1 MGSGSR
7 CQAPLAGLHSLC
19 LLLVAG
25 LNSVTSDA
33 DIFLIYSEKADSCLE
48 SSGSSVR
55 LAPSCNESF
64 DQQQWK
70 WVSRLRLFNLGS
82 KQCLS
87 IQRRNDTVP
96 RLGMMECNQES
107 AQMRWHCNGLGSQL
121 SSYLIQQSK
130 AQGPNTGQPDVW
142 RIYNTDE
149 DLCARPYHG
158 KIEDKDPMSNSCY
171 QFNFQSTLSWS
182 EARISCQQQNSDL
195 LSITELHEQTY
206 INGLLTGYSATLWIG
221 LNDLDIDGGWQWSDG
236 SPLKYLNWERDQ
248 PANSFEEN
256 CGVIRTESSG
266 RWQNKDCGIARPYV
280 CKKKPK
286 TKDSTTKDVE
296 ELWIGLN
303 DIKRQMNFE
312 WSDGTPVRF
321 TYWHPFEPNNFAS
334 GQEDCVT
341 LWGSEGR
348 WNDGPC
354 NLTLPFICKKPSCS
368 SEEEEELLEDNLGCA
383 KGWRLHGSSCYFV
396 GEESVT
402 FDEALKKCTGQR
414 STLVT
419 ILNRF
424 EQSFIISLILGRSG
438 NFWTALQDANHPGVF
453 QWMGGDAVSF
463 TNWNLNQP
471 GYKGG
476 CVVLATGNSVGLWD
490 VKDCNSF
497 RAKYI
502 CRQNLA
508 TSVDPGTGPAAVTP
522 TPSVTGNCPTGWS
535 SSLTLRYCYKV
546 FHFNTIYAKKNWVQ
560 AHMFCYEQG
569 AHLLSISNF
578 EEEKFTEKLVNEIF
592 GESEDHDYHWFW
604 LGLNRRNPGT
614 EQSWAWSDGTGY
626 SYNNFGRDVYEDD
639 SVRRC
644 GVIDI
649 ASSLWRAVR
658 CENQLD
664 WICKIR
670 KGAVVKEPE
679 GTEDAASN
687 QWFQFQDAEY
697 KFFKHLSTWPQA
709 QRICTWFKA
718 ELASIHSQEELTF
731 LGQTLQKLFRFQDQF
746 WWIGLHTNENDGRFR
761 WSDGSILN
769 FVSWASGKPRP
780 ISRDRK
786 CVYMSPS
793 KEVWGD
799 QRCLNDLQYICKRTN
814 SSMVKP
820 PLPSPPSTHSGG
832 CPRGWTPFAS
842 KCFKIYGYSKVD
854 RVNWIEGKA
863 ACERAGGLLA
873 TISNHYEQAFI
884 TTILPN
890 ITFDLWIG
898 LHDTNKDF
906 QWLQKE
912 PLKYVNWAP
921 GEPSGQHTS
930 SATNELV
937 NCAVIWHALHPQFT
951 GRWDDRSCTRDK
963 NGFICQ
969 KNKDL
974 SLPSTP
980 AKFPP
985 PLTSKLSYM
994 NSTYRVIQKPLTWQ
1008 EAAWLCETRNE
1019 TLVTVVDPYQQAFL
1033 TQVMNNIRLPLW
1045 IGLSNEE
1052 GGRVFSWL
1060 SGEELDY
1067 INWQEGEPHQMGCVH
1082 MDMDGTWRPSSC
1094 ETKLNGAICKVP
1106 GESWSSKSTFT
1117 GTCPTSLQDS
1127 SWIPFRN
1134 HCYSFHLEKKATP
1147 KEAAQLCQKVH
1158 GAELLSILDEVENVF
1173 IWEHLETY
1181 ENDTKGAWLSLMYN
1195 TKSGSLVWPDKTV
1208 LNYSNWARGTENM
1221 SLMSPNTCYWI
1232 KSNTG
1237 IWGIGPC
1244 TSFTLGIVCKMPRV
1258 QENSLL
1264 GTAGSQGHTLDIIL
1278 YVLGALVLVVV
1289 LVVVVVLLYRRRT
1302 AWTSRHGAFESARY
1316 SRTSSTP
1323 SESMEKNIL
1332 VSDMEMNEQQE

>member
-1 MGSGSR
+1 
-7 CQAPLAGLHSLC
+7 
-19 LLLVAG
+19 
-25 LNSVTSDA
+25 
-33 DIFLIYSEKADSCLE
+33 
-48 SSGSSVR
+48 
-55 LAPSCNESF
+55 
-64 DQQQWK
+64 
-70 WVSRLRLFNLGS
+70 
-82 KQCLS
+82 
-87 IQRRNDTVP
+87 
-96 RLGMMECNQES
+96 
-107 AQMRWHCNGLGSQL
+107 
-121 SSYLIQQSK
+121 
-130 AQGPNTGQPDVW
+130 
-142 RIYNTDE
+142 
-149 DLCARPYHG
+149 
-158 KIEDKDPMSNSCY
+158 
-171 QFNFQSTLSWS
+171 
-182 EARISCQQQNSDL
+182 
-195 LSITELHEQTY
+195 
-206 INGLLTGYSATLWIG
+206 
-221 LNDLDIDGGWQWSDG
+221 
-236 SPLKYLNWERDQ
+236 
-248 PANSFEEN
+248 
-256 CGVIRTESSG
+256 
-266 RWQNKDCGIARPYV
+266 
-280 CKKKPK
+280 
-286 TKDSTTKDVE
+286 
-296 ELWIGLN
+296 
-303 DIKRQMNFE
+303 
-312 WSDGTPVRF
+312 
-321 TYWHPFEPNNFAS
+321 
-334 GQEDCVT
+334 
-341 LWGSEGR
+341 
-348 WNDGPC
+348 
-354 NLTLPFICKKPSCS
+354 
-368 SEEEEELLEDNLGCA
+368 
-383 KGWRLHGSSCYFV
+383 
-396 GEESVT
+396 
-402 FDEALKKCTGQR
+402 
-414 STLVT
+414 
-419 ILNRF
+419 
-424 EQSFIISLILGRSG
+424 
-438 NFWTALQDANHPGVF
+438 
-453 QWMGGDAVSF
+453 
-463 TNWNLNQP
+463 
-471 GYKGG
+471 YKGG

-522 TPSVTGNCPTGWS
+522 TPSVTGSCPTGWS

-639 SVRRC
+639 SIRRC

-854 RVNWIEGKA
+854 RLNWIEGKA

-1033 TQVMNNIRLPLW
+1033 TQVMNSVRLPLW